1 MKLEVCIKK
10 TLRDFVLDVEF
21 SVCDEVFALLGASGA
36 GKSMTLKIIAGIEHA
51 DEGQIIF
58 NGRTLFDSAKKIFL
72 PPQARRIGYLF
83 QNYGLFPNMTVAENI
98 LFAAVG
104 TALEKNSKLEEN
116 LTRFK
121 LNGLENSY
129 PNELSG
135 GQAQRVALARVLA
148 SHAEILLLD
157 EPFSA
162 LDSHLKWQLELE
174 LAEVFKIYGAAIL
187 VSHDRKEIFRLA
199 DKVAVINS
207 GKFEALGS
215 KHEIFQRPPT
225 VAAALLTGCQ
235 NISAAKKI
243 AEDKI
248 LVEDWNFVLR
258 AKKIPDDL
266 NFIGICSNNLE
277 YRTTL
282 GENIFPFEIINVI
295 EEPNNF
301 IVRLRATEDAKPLLW
316 QVDKKF
322 FNANCNSVK
331 HIKLRVTDYILL
343 KG

>member
-1 MKLEVCIKK
+1 MKLEVSIKK

-36 GKSMTLKIIAGIEHA
+36 GKSMTLKIIAGIERA
-51 DEGQIIF
+51 DEGRIIL
-58 NGRTLFDSAKKIFL
+58 NGRTLFDSTRKIFL
-72 PPQARRIGYLF
+72 PPQARRVGYLF
-83 QNYGLFPNMTVAENI
+83 QNYALFPNMTVAENI

-104 TALEKNSKLEEN
+104 NTAEKISKLQN
-116 LTRFK
+116 FLTRFK

-129 PNELSG
+129 PHELSG
-135 GQAQRVALARVLA
+135 GQAQRVALARILA

-174 LAEVFKIYGAAIL
+174 LARVFKIYGAAIL
-187 VSHDRKEIFRLA
+187 VSHDRNEVFRMA

-207 GKFEALGS
+207 GKLEALGTCQ
-215 KHEIFQRPPT
+215 EIFNRPPT

-243 AEDKI
+243 SDHKI
-248 LVEDWNFVLR
+248 FAQDWQLTLS
-258 AKKIPDDL
+258 AKKIPDDV
-266 NFIGICSNNLE
+266 NFIGIRNNNLE
-277 YRTTL
+277 YCTTS
-282 GENIFPFEIINVI
+282 GENIFPFEVVSVI

-301 IVRLRATEDAKPLLW
+301 IVTLRATEDAEPLLW
-316 QVDKKF
+316 QVDKNF
-322 FNANCNSVK
+322 FNANCKSVT
-331 HIKLRVTDYILL
+331 HCRLRVIDFFLL